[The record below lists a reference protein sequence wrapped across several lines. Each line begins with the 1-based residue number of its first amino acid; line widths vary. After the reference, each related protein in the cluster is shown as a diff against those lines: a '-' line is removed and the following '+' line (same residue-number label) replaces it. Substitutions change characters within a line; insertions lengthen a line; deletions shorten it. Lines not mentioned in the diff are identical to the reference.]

1 MVFHAMTILIEEK
14 GARNKMTSVYDITKF
29 IRDEGI
35 ETSKIVVEA
44 CLDVLIQHKY
54 VRYYV
59 NDRRYTYY
67 GVTALGWTRW
77 DAKVA
82 DEVEQEDVPGC
93 CNDKNGY
100 CTKLDKPCD
109 GCTTSEQEVTA

>member
-1 MVFHAMTILIEEK
+1 MITKEEQTMVFHAMTVLIEEK
-14 GARNKMTSVYDITKF
+14 GARNKMTSVYNITQL
-29 IRDEGI
+29 IREEGI
-35 ETSKIVVEA
+35 ETSKLIVEA

-59 NDRRYTYY
+59 NERRYTYY

-82 DEVEQEDVPGC
+82 SEVASTSEDVC
-93 CNDKNGY
+93 
-100 CTKLDKPCD
+100 
-109 GCTTSEQEVTA
+109 TSEAEVTA